1 VRDTRRLIA
10 LLIACSLAGA
20 GAAADIGVHRSV
32 TLTGSPE
39 AIWSLIGDFCAIEKW
54 DPGVTKCEISP
65 GVNNRAGAVRVLTL
79 DDGSTMAEELVAYDA
94 ARRTYTYKIV
104 RSALPVVAYV
114 ATITVH
120 PGGKGGSV
128 VEWKSTFQA
137 APGTDATAARAAIE
151 EIYDAGLA
159 SLEKQDRLR

>member
-10 LLIACSLAGA
+10 LPIACGLAGA

-32 TLTGSPE
+32 ALTGSPE

-54 DPGVTKCEISP
+54 DPI
-65 GVNNRAGAVRVLTL
+65 
-79 DDGSTMAEELVAYDA
+79 
-94 ARRTYTYKIV
+94 
-104 RSALPVVAYV
+104 
-114 ATITVH
+114 VH
-120 PGGKGGSV
+120 PGEKGGSV
-128 VEWKSTFQA
+128 VEWKSTLQA

-151 EIYDAGLA
+151 EIHDAGLA

>member
-1 VRDTRRLIA
+1 VRQSSTHVPARARDLPVRDTRRLIA
-10 LLIACSLAGA
+10 LLIACGLAGA

-32 TLTGSPE
+32 ALTGSPE

-79 DDGSTMAEELVAYDA
+79 DDGSTMAEDPREQ
-94 ARRTYTYKIV
+94 
-104 RSALPVVAYV
+104 
-114 ATITVH
+114 
-120 PGGKGGSV
+120 GGSV

-151 EIYDAGLA
+151 EIYDAALA
-159 SLEKQDRLR
+159 SLEKQERQR